1 MKKQYKLTR
10 EWEIFEDM
18 NNPELQDELMKTY
31 GNSVPINYL
40 LSLNFNDKVKLDL
53 PEGVPPYKRDD
64 LTHADFQGA
73 LVHSIQRL
81 KNCLPGISLKKMH
94 KESIFIEIL
103 ESIPPKSA
111 DILIFCKDKALHELF
126 PNITKELVE
135 KYHPHLVGK
144 KDEAQS

>member
-18 NNPELQDELMKTY
+18 NKPELADSLMKQY
-31 GNSVPINYL
+31 GNSNPINYL

-73 LVHSIQRL
+73 LVHSIHRL
-81 KNCLPGISLKKMH
+81 KNCLPYMQMKKFA
-94 KESIFIEIL
+94 KERIFIEML

-111 DILIFCKDKALHELF
+111 EILIFCKDKALQELF
-126 PNITKELVE
+126 PNITKELVA
-135 KYHPHLVGK
+135 KHHPHLVGT
-144 KDEAQS
+144 KDEA